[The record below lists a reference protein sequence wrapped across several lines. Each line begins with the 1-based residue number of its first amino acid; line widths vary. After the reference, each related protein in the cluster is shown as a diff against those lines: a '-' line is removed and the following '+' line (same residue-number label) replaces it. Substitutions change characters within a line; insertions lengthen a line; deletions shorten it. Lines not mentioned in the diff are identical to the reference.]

1 MSQTSQRTLKRSGIQ
16 KAIWRTVNQAHVA
29 LYRRG
34 LARRMGKAKVVLLT
48 TTGRKSGKRIT
59 SPLNAGRD
67 GENFI
72 VIASAGGADWHPSW
86 WLNLKANPNATV
98 QLDNETIPVRMEEIT
113 DPIEKQRLWKK
124 MTETY
129 PGYDNYTKKT
139 SRVIPLGILRP
150 VR

>member
-1 MSQTSQRTLKRSGIQ
+1 
-16 KAIWRTVNQAHVA
+16 
-29 LYRRG
+29 
-34 LARRMGKAKVVLLT
+34 MGKAKVVLLT

-67 GENFI
+67 GDNFI

-86 WLNLKANPNATV
+86 WLNLKANPNAAL
-98 QLDNETIPVRMEEIT
+98 QLDNQTIPVRMEEIT
-113 DPIEKQRLWKK
+113 EPTEKERLWKK

-129 PGYDNYTKKT
+129 PGYDNYIKKT
-139 SRVIPLGILRP
+139 SRVIPLAILRP